1 MPIAD
6 VHFGEENIPNAEST
20 KFLGV
25 VLDWKMCGKQHLK
38 YIQDKCEKGI
48 NILRALSGVWW
59 GSHPYCQK
67 LLYNAII
74 RSHMDY
80 GSFILEPCNK
90 EALERLD
97 LIQAKCLRIVLGA
110 MRSSPKNAM
119 QVECVEPPLALRRQY
134 LANRFLIRAI
144 SNSNHLL
151 IPRLQALASLVTEN
165 PYWMH
170 KEFPK
175 NIITYSKLNRIN
187 PILYKSGTNPIF
199 ETKFETLIYSPRII
213 LDLGIFKND
222 PGANSK
228 FKKLLEKWAGYLPVF
243 TDASKSDPTK
253 CVGAAV
259 VIPKYNIVLMFKCPP
274 ESSIFTGEA
283 VAILEA
289 VTYADSHN
297 ITKMI
302 IFTDSRS
309 CLQAIVGNQFKMKTK
324 FPLILQI
331 KTLLRKCDLKGLKI
345 VLGWIPGHCGIAGNE
360 SADLWARQA
369 IEMGSPGHD
378 KIYSSDLLSHAQTD
392 LFNTWQNLWDSSR
405 LEVPSLSFH
414 KNQN

>member
-1 MPIAD
+1 M
-6 VHFGEENIPNAEST
+6 
-20 KFLGV
+20 
-25 VLDWKMCGKQHLK
+25 WKT
-38 YIQDKCEKGI
+38 
-48 NILRALSGVWW
+48 A
-59 GSHPYCQK
+59 
-67 LLYNAII
+67 
-74 RSHMDY
+74 
-80 GSFILEPCNK
+80 F
-90 EALERLD
+90 
-97 LIQAKCLRIVLGA
+97 GA

-151 IPRLQALASLVTEN
+151 IPRLQALASLVT
-165 PYWMH
+165 
-170 KEFPK
+170 
-175 NIITYSKLNRIN
+175 
-187 PILYKSGTNPIF
+187 
-199 ETKFETLIYSPRII
+199 
-213 LDLGIFKND
+213 
-222 PGANSK
+222 
-228 FKKLLEKWAGYLPVF
+228 VF

-405 LEVPSLSFH
+405 LEVGKHYGHIQPNIPRKPWFFKFRAYPKWATSTICRLRLGPVCTPVFLAKIRVRDTSLCECGFDEGTVDHIFFSCPRFNYSLYDVLPENIPRPINFYSLLTLMDPPLTSILIKYIQEH
-414 KNQN
+414 DIKL